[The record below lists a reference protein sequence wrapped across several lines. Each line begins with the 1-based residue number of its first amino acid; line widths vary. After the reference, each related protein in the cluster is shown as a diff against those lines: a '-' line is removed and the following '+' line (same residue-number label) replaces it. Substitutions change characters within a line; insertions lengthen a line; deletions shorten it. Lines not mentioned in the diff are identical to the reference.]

1 MIVLVK
7 KMAMT
12 VFSGAMRMK
21 KARRTMLLQNYCGS
35 VKKVRGGG
43 CKFKI
48 TWLCARLC
56 ACFFTTSVLF
66 HGAWT
71 DVDTCWTDVDTCSI
85 TAWHFVDVAL
95 SSKPN
100 LPFLCIFS
108 FESTAW
114 LHCCQARDITL
125 IDCMS
130 LCSQFW
136 LAHVI
141 SNTWQLQHWT
151 RVIIHV
157 PSIIISPYSIHTDAS
172 HLHSSCP
179 ID

>member
-21 KARRTMLLQNYCGS
+21 KARRTIQNYCGS

-56 ACFFTTSVLF
+56 ACFFTYDVLF

-71 DVDTCWTDVDTCSI
+71 NVDTCWTDVDTCSI
-85 TAWHFVDVAL
+85 TCWHFVDVAL

-100 LPFLCIFS
+100 LPFVCIFS

-141 SNTWQLQHWT
+141 YNTWQLQQ
-151 RVIIHV
+151 RIEISQV
-157 PSIIISPYSIHTDAS
+157 PSIIISPNSILTPLIFIHHAR
-172 HLHSSCP
+172 
-179 ID
+179 